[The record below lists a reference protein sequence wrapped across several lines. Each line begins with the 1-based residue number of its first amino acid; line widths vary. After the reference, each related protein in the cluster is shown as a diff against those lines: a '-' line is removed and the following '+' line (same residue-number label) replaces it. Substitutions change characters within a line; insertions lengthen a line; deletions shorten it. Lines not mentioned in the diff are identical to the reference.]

1 LTFSLFSAQTI
12 GAKIKDSKRIVS
24 EGEAL
29 GLTQVAQMDA
39 EVVARYVETKISM
52 NKNRGKAKSYN
63 EKQLE
68 VGEFNAS
75 WLDGIDE
82 RIRKIRLA
90 EDLNNQSTCHILKSL
105 RQKVKATG
113 VRTTF

>member
-1 LTFSLFSAQTI
+1 MGS
-12 GAKIKDSKRIVS
+12 KILDSKRIVS

-29 GLTQVAQMDA
+29 GLTKLAQVDA
-39 EVVARYVETKISM
+39 ELVARYVETKVTM
-52 NKNRGKAKSYN
+52 QEKRGKAKSCN

-68 VGEFNAS
+68 VGEFNES

-82 RIRKIRLA
+82 RIRKIRVA
-90 EDLNNQSTCHILKSL
+90 EDRNNESTSFVLKGL
-105 RQKVKATG
+105 RKKVKATG